1 MIHLPIVIL
10 LGGKSSPVALMT
22 GISFSTQ
29 MLYHRWV
36 ARILL
41 MLTIAHTVG
50 WTVTEARAGYYTE
63 TMSDPYIWWGFV
75 GLAFFA
81 MSSILSLTFLRHSCY
96 EVSGVPCS
104 EKATEGGQ
112 RALTKSNRFGT
123 DLPRA
128 SHRLW
133 CNGTGRHLFPPEPDA
148 REPSLRLL

>member
-1 MIHLPIVIL
+1 MTAWYSGDQTDQWVRTFSDRTSVLVMIHLPIVIL
-10 LGGKSSPVALMT
+10 LAGKSSPVALMT

-50 WTVTEARAGYYTE
+50 WTVTEARADYYTE

-96 EVSGVPCS
+96 EVSVCS
-104 EKATEGGQ
+104 
-112 RALTKSNRFGT
+112 
-123 DLPRA
+123 
-128 SHRLW
+128 
-133 CNGTGRHLFPPEPDA
+133 GRRRSEMQ
-148 REPSLRLL
+148 